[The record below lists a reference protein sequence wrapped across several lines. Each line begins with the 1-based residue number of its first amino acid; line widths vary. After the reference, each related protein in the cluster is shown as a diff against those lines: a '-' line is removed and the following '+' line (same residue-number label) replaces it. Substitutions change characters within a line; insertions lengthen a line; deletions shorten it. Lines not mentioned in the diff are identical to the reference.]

1 MSSNSVTILIIHAPN
16 VHQGGGAALLL
27 PLLSL
32 ITEDCHCIAILDRRF
47 QLPNKLYEQI
57 EVIPVEPT
65 VRSRIEAERKLAGLA
80 RPQDVILCFGNL
92 PPLFKLSARVF
103 VFVQNRLL
111 LEPASLGAFPW
122 KVRMRIFIERCWLR
136 LRASSVTQFFVQ
148 TPSMQRSLEQ
158 RFAVRAVLFPF
169 VRDSQRD
176 YPRRLPVSDGEA
188 STEFDF
194 LYVASGEPHKNHRNL
209 IMAWQLLAEDGL
221 RPVLCLTIEHDAEK
235 ELMAW
240 IDDMKTR
247 HDLKINNVSSSSQAE
262 IDTLYSRVKA
272 LIYPS
277 RCESLGLPLIEA
289 RNAGLPVLA
298 SELDFVR
305 DVIDPE
311 QTFDPESPVS
321 IARAVK
327 RFMGAEEQPLPLKSA
342 GDFVQYLLKQDP

>member
-1 MSSNSVTILIIHAPN
+1 MRLIIHAPN
-16 VHQGGGAALLL
+16 VHQGGGAALLV
-27 PLLSL
+27 PLLSS
-32 ITEDCHCIAILDRRF
+32 IDGNCIAIIDRRF
-47 QLPNKLYEQI
+47 QLSDEVQERL

-65 VRSRIEAERKLAGLA
+65 VRSRIEAERRLAALA
-80 RPQDVILCFGNL
+80 RPEDTVLCFGNL
-92 PPLFKLSARVF
+92 PPLFRLSAKVF

-111 LEPASLGAFPW
+111 LEPFSLSVFSW
-122 KVRMRIFIERCWLR
+122 KARMRILMERGWLR
-136 LRASSVTQFFVQ
+136 LRASNVSLFIVQ

-158 RFAVRAVLFPF
+158 RFSTSGVLFPF

-176 YPRRLPVSDGEA
+176 YPRRLPVPDGEA
-188 STEFDF
+188 STEFDL

-247 HDLKINNVSSSSQAE
+247 HDLRINNVSSSSQAE

-298 SELDFVR
+298 SELDYVR
-305 DVIDPE
+305 DVLDPE

-327 RFMGAEEQPLPLKSA
+327 RFMGVEERSLPLKSA